1 MKDVQYTASDGS
13 KRKLPEE
20 DVRKLKGI
28 PSYITHLQNL
38 HGPSSAECTKID
50 PLDLTIPL
58 YDDFQEYLE
67 DFDIDNPT
75 QVDEILRLRAWEV
88 RRSNPRV
95 QNTSPSTNNASNSS
109 TSNTSS
115 SKSYGLKKTVDQF
128 TVNLEDGAK
137 FNVWNRGVIAVVGA
151 MQIDWVLDPA
161 LTPPQGSKDEEK
173 FKSDNSF
180 FYAALYQKVKTKA
193 GEKVIRDV
201 PSGDGQLAYQELVN
215 YYTKS
220 QEGKNRKKILK
231 G

>member
-1 MKDVQYTASDGS
+1 MATRTRRNTIRIINDPVVDHIVHEWLSAESDSELGRLLGELHDDIFDGRRQLLQYIKKPGLKDVQYTASDGS

-95 QNTSPSTNNASNSS
+95 QNTSP
-109 TSNTSS
+109 
-115 SKSYGLKKTVDQF
+115 
-128 TVNLEDGAK
+128 
-137 FNVWNRGVIAVVGA
+137 
-151 MQIDWVLDPA
+151 
-161 LTPPQGSKDEEK
+161 
-173 FKSDNSF
+173 
-180 FYAALYQKVKTKA
+180 
-193 GEKVIRDV
+193 
-201 PSGDGQLAYQELVN
+201 
-215 YYTKS
+215 
-220 QEGKNRKKILK
+220 
-231 G
+231 